1 MREVI
6 LMVKYNDILREI
18 IKDSFLNVGYEV
30 LEAIDRKEALSLF
43 EENEV
48 HLVIVDIMLPEADGW
63 SVCQRIR
70 RASNVPIIML
80 TPDNMLPGFELGTGN
95 YLTKLVER
103 AKRLIDS
110 RCVKNELD
118 AKLSR

>member
-1 MREVI
+1 MREII
-6 LMVKYNDILREI
+6 LIVKYNDILREI
-18 IKDSFLNVGYEV
+18 IKDSFLNAGYEV

-70 RASNVPIIML
+70 RTSNVPIIML
-80 TPDNMLPGFELGTGN
+80 TPDNTLPGFELGTGN

-110 RCVKNELD
+110 RCAKNELD
-118 AKLSR
+118 AKPSR